1 MQYNTSTED
10 KLDKLQEMIVDLMQK
25 FQQLQVASYDD
36 FIDKYL
42 W

>member
-10 KLDKLQEMIVDLMQK
+10 KLDKLQEMIADLMQK